1 MQDIPWWPLPCRLR
15 IVGTVG
21 LIMKFILLLNSV
33 MFGLCKMAS
42 RETWVNEKAA
52 VLGLKLR
59 LRQWGLYLINLI
71 RLSRMESVR
80 FGPIGPN
87 GTVQFAKGPVVTQPP
102 PVPSRVVRFQVT
114 LLKTGARS
122 MRAKRV
128 GGGGMNTPSP
138 PKLYGEPSRRGE
150 AVRFPPSRNQFQ

>member
-1 MQDIPWWPLPCRLR
+1 
-15 IVGTVG
+15 
-21 LIMKFILLLNSV
+21 

-59 LRQWGLYLINLI
+59 LRQWGLYLINRI
-71 RLSRMESVR
+71 KFSRMEYVI
-80 FGPIGPN
+80 FGPMGPN

-102 PVPSRVVRFQVT
+102 PVLSTVVKFQVT

-122 MRAKRV
+122 MKAKRV
-128 GGGGMNTPSP
+128 GGGGMNTPFP
-138 PKLYGEPSRRGE
+138 PKLYGEPSKSGE